1 MNERIIEQMRKMED
15 LHGLIK
21 VYHSNDD
28 EKIRLWTLEALMSIN
43 DPEVLST
50 FAEALSEDEDEEIR
64 SFAAQALGFL
74 KNAHAVP
81 VLMDALSSDPSGQVR
96 SKAASA
102 LGRLKN
108 PRTLK
113 ALIAALSDEHI
124 AVRRNSAQALG
135 LLGDRRAEKNLL
147 ELLGREEEDPNVY
160 ASAIKAL
167 GKLKSQNAIPE
178 LKSLLVEDPPE
189 KIIKAII
196 EALGWISTQ
205 ECLTILMAFQQTN
218 EKESIKAELD
228 MIIEKLERFLLVSKP
243 VEEDFSAV
251 APLMN
256 REKVDYKKILDRLNK
271 LNNES

>member
-15 LHGLIK
+15 IHGLIK
-21 VYHSNDD
+21 VYQNHDD
-28 EKIRLWTLEALMSIN
+28 EKIRLWTLEALLSIN

-50 FAEALSEDEDEEIR
+50 FAEALGDDENEEVR
-64 SFAAQALGFL
+64 SFAAQALGFM

-96 SKAASA
+96 SKAANS

-135 LLGDRRAEKNLL
+135 LLGDMRAEKSLL
-147 ELLGREEEDPNVY
+147 DIITQKEEDPNVY

-167 GKLKSQNAIPE
+167 GKLKSQHAVSE
-178 LKSLLVEDPPE
+178 LKRLLNEDPRD
-189 KIIKAII
+189 KILKAVI

-205 ECLTILMAFQQTN
+205 ECLDILMAYQLTN
-218 EKESIKAELD
+218 EKDSLKAELQ
-228 MIIEKLERFLLVSKP
+228 MIIEKLERFLLVAKP
-243 VEEDFSAV
+243 VEEDFSSV

-271 LNNES
+271 LDNEH

>member
-21 VYHSNDD
+21 VYHNNDD
-28 EKIRLWTLEALMSIN
+28 ENIRLWTLEALMSIN
-43 DPEVLST
+43 DPEVLNT
-50 FAEALSEDEDEEIR
+50 FAEALSEDENEEIR
-64 SFAAQALGFL
+64 SYAAQALGYL

-81 VLMDALSSDPSGQVR
+81 VLMEALSSDPSGQVR
-96 SKAASA
+96 SKAANS

-113 ALIAALSDEHI
+113 ALITALSDEHI

-135 LLGDRRAEKNLL
+135 LLGDARAEKSLL
-147 ELLGREEEDPNVY
+147 DLLLQKDEDPNVY

-167 GKLKSQNAIPE
+167 GKLKSQHAVSE
-178 LKSLLVEDPPE
+178 LKRLLEEDPRD
-189 KIIKAII
+189 KIIKAVI

-205 ECLTILMAFQQTN
+205 ECLDILMAYQLTN
-218 EKESIKAELD
+218 EKDSIKAELN

-243 VEEDFSAV
+243 IEEDYSGV

-256 REKVDYKKILDRLNK
+256 REKVDYKRILDRLNK